1 MGKAIYR
8 ICLLGLMYVL
18 TLAVAG
24 VLSSKGLVAML
35 ASVFYLIGCFSAS
48 SIRER

>member
-1 MGKAIYR
+1 MRKLYR

-18 TLAVAG
+18 IMVVAG
-24 VLSSKGLVAML
+24 VISSKGLVAVL

-48 SIRER
+48 NIRE

>member
-1 MGKAIYR
+1 MGKAMYR

-18 TLAVAG
+18 IMAVAG
-24 VLSSKGLVAML
+24 ILSSKGLVAVL

-48 SIRER
+48 SIKE